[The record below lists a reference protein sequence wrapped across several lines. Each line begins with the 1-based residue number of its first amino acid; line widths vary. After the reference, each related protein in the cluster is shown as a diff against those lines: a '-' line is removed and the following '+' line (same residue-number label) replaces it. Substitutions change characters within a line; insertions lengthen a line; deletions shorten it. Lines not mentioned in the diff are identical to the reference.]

1 MRFCAD
7 SIRSCFFI
15 EKFGSYRLSL
25 LTGKGYDLNL
35 LRLWFFSVLDG
46 NSYHLLQFSESTPTT
61 NARRNCKRSSKVE
74 CMRTTNLAQTIV
86 SLPSPLMGF
95 HLQVDFLNKI
105 HLSFFAHMPFLL
117 QLYASVSVALE

>member
-1 MRFCAD
+1 MRFCAA

-25 LTGKGYDLNL
+25 LTGKGYEPHNQG
-35 LRLWFFSVLDG
+35 LWFFSVLDG
-46 NSYHLLQFSESTPTT
+46 NSYQLSMFLAECLNHSTLVTLKGAARFSNDDS
-61 NARRNCKRSSKVE
+61 
-74 CMRTTNLAQTIV
+74 TNLAQTTV

-105 HLSFFAHMPFLL
+105 HQTFSACMLFLL
-117 QLYASVSVALE
+117 QLYALVSVALE